1 MDIADVRA
9 NRGYRIA
16 VGVGLASYGLIHLVI
31 AWIAVR
37 VATGDRGDASEKGA
51 LAQLAQQ
58 PLGGGLMWVMTIGLF
73 TLAVWQVVEASVAR
87 DHDQRDGRLRR
98 RALSVGRAV
107 LYLALGVL
115 TLGVARGSDSGS
127 GSGAK
132 EEAITAKLLGLPFG
146 PALVIAVGV
155 AVVAIGVDQIVKGV
169 KETFTEDLDERVSQ
183 TIRRIGTIGYC
194 AKGVALL
201 IIGGLFGYAAITY
214 DPDKAGGMDAAL
226 TTISDQP
233 FGAVLLVIM
242 AIGIACFGV
251 YCFIWARKARY

>member
-1 MDIADVRA
+1 MDLADVRQ
-9 NRGYRIA
+9 NRGYRVA

-37 VATGDRGDASEKGA
+37 VATGDQGDASEKGA

-58 PLGGGLMWVMTIGLF
+58 PLGGGLMWVMAIGLF
-73 TLAVWQVVEASVAR
+73 TLAVWQVVEASVGR
-87 DHDQRDGRLRR
+87 DHDHRDGRLRR
-98 RALSVGRAV
+98 RALSLGRAV
-107 LYLALGVL
+107 LYVALGVL
-115 TLGVARGSDSGS
+115 TVGVAIGSGS
-127 GSGAK
+127 GSGDK
-132 EEAITAKLLGLPFG
+132 EETITAKLLGLPYG

-155 AVVAIGVDQIVKGV
+155 AVIVVGVAQIVKGV
-169 KETFTEDLDERVSQ
+169 TETFTEDLDESVSPVV
-183 TIRRIGTIGYC
+183 RRIASIGYC

-226 TTISDQP
+226 TTVRDQP
-233 FGAVLLVIM
+233 FGGVLLVIM
-242 AIGIACFGV
+242 AIGIACFGL